1 MFQTK
6 VTHQITCLKNI
17 FPCKCLPFPFLIA
30 FKEEKFLTNEVQL
43 IIFFSFMVFLMFS
56 IFFQMFLQGFLLFF
70 FFFQGRLLLL
80 FAFQGLT
87 CSIWKFP
94 GQKFNQS
101 CSHWPMLQPQQHQG
115 IEAASVTY
123 TTAYGNAR
131 SFKPLSKAR
140 DRTRVLMDTS
150 RLCYH

>member
-70 FFFQGRLLLL
+70 FFFSGGVVVVVCFLGPHLQHMEVPRLEV
-80 FAFQGLT
+80 
-87 CSIWKFP
+87 
-94 GQKFNQS
+94 QS
-101 CSHWPMLQPQQHQG
+101 ELQPL
-115 IEAASVTY
+115 AYA
-123 TTAYGNAR
+123 TAIATLGDR
-131 SFKPLSKAR
+131 SCICDLHHS
-140 DRTRVLMDTS
+140 LWQCQI
-150 RLCYH
+150 L